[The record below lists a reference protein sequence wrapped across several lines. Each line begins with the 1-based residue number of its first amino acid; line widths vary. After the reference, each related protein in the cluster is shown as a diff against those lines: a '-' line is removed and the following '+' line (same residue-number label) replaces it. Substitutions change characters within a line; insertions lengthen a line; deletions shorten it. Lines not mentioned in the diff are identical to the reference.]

1 VPIGNWVL
9 KTAVATH
16 RAWRA
21 QGMAPVRISVNLSA
35 RQFLHDD
42 LIRDIRGLM
51 AEGAVERGCLELE
64 ITESMVMRDP
74 ERVVGLLRELRQLG
88 VRVSIDDFGTG
99 HSSLAYLKRFPV
111 DTLKIDHSF
120 VAGIPGD
127 LGDTAI
133 TQAVIDMAHSLGMKV
148 VAEGVETRVQRD
160 FLAAQ
165 GCDEYQG
172 FFFSEPLPAD
182 DALALLSPAKVRSAP
197 ASS

>member
-1 VPIGNWVL
+1 
-9 KTAVATH
+9 
-16 RAWRA
+16 
-21 QGMAPVRISVNLSA
+21 VNLSA